1 MAYFSNGSEGAILDN
16 QCAEC
21 PLGEKPCPIA
31 LAQQLFNYKQID
43 KNGERNVASEV
54 LDTLINEHGI
64 CQMKPLFVGMTP
76 PEPERVYDPMSP
88 ELKEWAVARGLAV
101 KEAARG

>member
-43 KNGERNVASEV
+43 KNGERNVAAEV
-54 LDTLINEHGI
+54 LDSLINEEGI
-64 CQMKPLFVGMTP
+64 CQMKPLFVGMEK
-76 PEPERVYDPMSP
+76 PEAEPVYDPMSP
-88 ELKEWAVARGLAV
+88 ELLQWARDRGL
-101 KEAARG
+101 KTRS